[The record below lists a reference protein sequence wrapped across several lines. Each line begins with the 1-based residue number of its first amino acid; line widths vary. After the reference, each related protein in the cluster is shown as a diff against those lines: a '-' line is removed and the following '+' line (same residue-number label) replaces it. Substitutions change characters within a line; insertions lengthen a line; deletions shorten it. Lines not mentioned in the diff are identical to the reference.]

1 MDSKGLKMASE
12 GHRPEQHQEPPPE
25 PPRGAVA
32 TLWLIATILMGIWNN
47 GSTIYNAK
55 LLSDKGH
62 G

>member
-1 MDSKGLKMASE
+1 MASE